1 MEILHYFELNDT
13 EIVTWKNLDVFKA
26 LLMGKFIA
34 LNVCIRKKERL
45 KINYNLKQLNKIFK
59 KDQIKSKENI
69 KEKIVKIRTN
79 VNEIGKKLQ

>member
-26 LLMGKFIA
+26 LLMGKCIA
-34 LNVCIRKKERL
+34 LNVCIRKKGL
-45 KINYNLKQLNKIFK
+45 KINYNLKQLNKFFK

>member
-34 LNVCIRKKERL
+34 LNVCIRKKGL

-59 KDQIKSKENI
+59 KDQ
-69 KEKIVKIRTN
+69 R
-79 VNEIGKKLQ
+79 GKKSTLRTIFISKIQEDKVCL

>member
-1 MEILHYFELNDT
+1 MFPP
-13 EIVTWKNLDVFKA
+13 
-26 LLMGKFIA
+26 
-34 LNVCIRKKERL
+34 RKIER
-45 KINYNLKQLNKIFK
+45 K

>member
-1 MEILHYFELNDT
+1 ML
-13 EIVTWKNLDVFKA
+13 
-26 LLMGKFIA
+26 
-34 LNVCIRKKERL
+34 
-45 KINYNLKQLNKIFK
+45 YNLKQLNKFFK

>member
-34 LNVCIRKKERL
+34 LNVCIRKKGL

>member
-45 KINYNLKQLNKIFK
+45 KINYNLKHLK
-59 KDQIKSKENI
+59 KF
-69 KEKIVKIRTN
+69 
-79 VNEIGKKLQ
+79 